1 VVRSEGEIHGS
12 LRRVGKEELVW
23 RVKRPHAM
31 PRTRKGGEW
40 EKNSSPFLKGVDMVY
55 SQKNKSNQKQLGKQ
69 MPLAIA

>member
-1 VVRSEGEIHGS
+1 
-12 LRRVGKEELVW
+12 
-23 RVKRPHAM
+23 M

-40 EKNSSPFLKGVDMVY
+40 EKNSSPFKKGVDMVY